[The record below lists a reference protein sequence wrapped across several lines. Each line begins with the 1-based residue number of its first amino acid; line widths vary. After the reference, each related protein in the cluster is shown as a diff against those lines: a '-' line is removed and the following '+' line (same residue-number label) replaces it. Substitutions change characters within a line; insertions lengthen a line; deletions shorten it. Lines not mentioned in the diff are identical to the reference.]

1 MSCTVLL
8 PRLFWEFSG
17 RDKNTVQAR
26 RASECIVQFQGM
38 HLLAPRA
45 CILGVFI
52 KQLGLSGIQATEV
65 SLSSLPIEATKTR
78 EEPLP
83 KAFYWRH
90 SNVPLTNSCRLL
102 RLHLSVNEKRLPT
115 FSAAALSILFFEIY
129 LLVSENANQFFQSL
143 LGV

>member
-1 MSCTVLL
+1 MKILANASGYHLKVCLTC
-8 PRLFWEFSG
+8 RLFWEFSG

-65 SLSSLPIEATKTR
+65 ALSNLPIEATKTR
-78 EEPLP
+78 EEP
-83 KAFYWRH
+83 
-90 SNVPLTNSCRLL
+90 
-102 RLHLSVNEKRLPT
+102 
-115 FSAAALSILFFEIY
+115 
-129 LLVSENANQFFQSL
+129 Q
-143 LGV
+143 

>member
-1 MSCTVLL
+1 MVTRRVSEVFPLKIG
-8 PRLFWEFSG
+8 LFWEFSG

-65 SLSSLPIEATKTR
+65 ALSNLPIEATKTR
-78 EEPLP
+78 EEPFCWP
-83 KAFYWRH
+83 
-90 SNVPLTNSCRLL
+90 V
-102 RLHLSVNEKRLPT
+102 
-115 FSAAALSILFFEIY
+115 
-129 LLVSENANQFFQSL
+129 LLVFLEARPS
-143 LGV
+143 V

>member
-1 MSCTVLL
+1 MLGRRNILNPQNTLCIW
-8 PRLFWEFSG
+8 LFWEFSG

-65 SLSSLPIEATKTR
+65 SLSNLPIEATKTR
-78 EEPLP
+78 EEPCIL
-83 KAFYWRH
+83 ALAETV
-90 SNVPLTNSCRLL
+90 NVYP
-102 RLHLSVNEKRLPT
+102 
-115 FSAAALSILFFEIY
+115 
-129 LLVSENANQFFQSL
+129 LLVRVNQFLKLAVYWQPDAL
-143 LGV
+143 ARNAC